1 LWQAAMKNILAFL
14 TAVALAG
21 CVVQREGLVTLTHA
35 GENEYVAMNV
45 LERTNSA
52 IKKMNAYWG
61 EGFDATVRVNI
72 EDRKVRSSAN
82 YSNRFINI
90 SLRAAESG
98 RPVIEHEVAHII
110 AGRDASNRRFLNE
123 GIAMYLEQ
131 KFHPDAEHRS
141 IDLDEKAERAMM
153 RTGFISLQDTNEF
166 FLDSAERLK
175 AERFTVYREA
185 GSFVHY
191 LIEAHGLKQF
201 KEVYRGFSFESVYGI
216 AIDEIQ
222 NKWLDAK
229 FPKLGG
235 RKYRTDLNKP

>member
-1 LWQAAMKNILAFL
+1 MKSGLAFFWAL
-14 TAVALAG
+14 LLAG
-21 CVVQREGLVTLTHA
+21 CVSQSEGLVTLTHA
-35 GENEYVAMNV
+35 GEDEYVAKNV
-45 LERTNSA
+45 LERTNSV
-52 IKKMNAYWG
+52 IKKINAYWG
-61 EGFDATVRVNI
+61 EGFNSSVRVNI
-72 EDRKVRSSAN
+72 EDRKIRSSAN
-82 YSNRFINI
+82 YTNRFINL
-90 SLRAAESG
+90 SLRAAKSR

-110 AGRDASNRRFLNE
+110 AGCDASGRRFLNE

-131 KFHPDAEHRS
+131 KFHPDAEYRS

-185 GSFVHY
+185 GSFVRY
-191 LIEAHGLKQF
+191 LIEMHGLKQF
-201 KEVYRGFSFESVYGI
+201 KEVYRGFSFESVYGVT
-216 AIDEIQ
+216 IDEIQ
-222 NKWLDAK
+222 SQWLDVK